1 MKNSLKIGEKVL
13 HGQHIRRAD
22 GLLVKKMHFF
32 FLSRREL
39 KAEAESEVLE
49 AQAHELWTKY
59 HAINIEKR
67 NRKQMQTLSTVWRD
81 DRPHDMKEPNN
92 GERTLFRL
100 RGTSLCWIAH

>member
-1 MKNSLKIGEKVL
+1 LKNSLKIGEKVL

-49 AQAHELWTKY
+49 AQAHEL
-59 HAINIEKR
+59 
-67 NRKQMQTLSTVWRD
+67 
-81 DRPHDMKEPNN
+81 
-92 GERTLFRL
+92 
-100 RGTSLCWIAH
+100 